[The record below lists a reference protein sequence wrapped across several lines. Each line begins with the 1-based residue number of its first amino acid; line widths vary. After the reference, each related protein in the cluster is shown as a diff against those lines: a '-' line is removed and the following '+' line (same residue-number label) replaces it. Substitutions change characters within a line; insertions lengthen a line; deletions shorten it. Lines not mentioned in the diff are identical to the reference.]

1 LTVVTAASAA
11 LSIAPVCSRPPFEQ
25 SSLVAAAEDAL
36 AIADDAELVSP
47 ALALALALT
56 SPPPLTEAD
65 MLDPSVPTLALA
77 LVLAPASTL
86 VPSAL
91 TVTDAAFDVVALVDW
106 A

>member
-1 LTVVTAASAA
+1 VVTAASAA

-47 ALALALALT
+47 ALALALALALT

-65 MLDPSVPTLALA
+65 MLDPSVPALALA

-91 TVTDAAFDVVALVDW
+91 TVTDVAFDVVALVDW